1 VSVALTMERG
11 NRWQWRLK
19 DGEGGGGSVTGAD
32 KLLEG
37 GWGTASARSNPRGVL
52 QRKAHHVGVAVAF

>member
-1 VSVALTMERG
+1 VSVALTMEGG

-37 GWGTASARSNPRGVL
+37 GWGRLPRARIQEGYCKERL
-52 QRKAHHVGVAVAF
+52 TT